1 MNNLVLE
8 KTDKGREEVATRKY
22 RLPSKIRSLLVMID
36 GNTPMENLLK
46 KAMAIGLDEKSFTEL
61 MSGQFVRDITARYD
75 Q

>member
-22 RLPSKIRSLLVMID
+22 QLPSKIRSLLVMID

-46 KAMAIGLDEKSFTEL
+46 KAMAIGLDEKSFAEL